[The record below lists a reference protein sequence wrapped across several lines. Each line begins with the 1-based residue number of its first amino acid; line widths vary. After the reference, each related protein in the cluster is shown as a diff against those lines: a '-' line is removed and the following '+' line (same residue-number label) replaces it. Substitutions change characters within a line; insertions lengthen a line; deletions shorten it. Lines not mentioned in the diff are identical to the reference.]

1 MYNMNYKE
9 SKHILEVRKK
19 YLEKIEEEPRDNFEQ
34 ISDSLD
40 KLEYYLEEQR
50 DSEQAYTDGYLEG
63 KKDGMISCG
72 IGLVFGCIIGA
83 IVKYLNNK

>member
-9 SKHILEVRKK
+9 SEHMKEVRKK

-40 KLEYYLEEQR
+40 KLEYYLEEQQ
-50 DSEQAYTDGYLEG
+50 DSRKAYSDGYLEG
-63 KKDGMISCG
+63 QKDILISSG

-83 IVKYLNNK
+83 IVNYLNNK

>member
-9 SKHILEVRKK
+9 SEHILEVRKK

-40 KLEYYLEEQR
+40 KLEYYLEEQQ
-50 DSEQAYTDGYLEG
+50 DSRKAYSDGYLEG
-63 KKDGMISCG
+63 QKDILISSG

-83 IVKYLNNK
+83 IVNYLNNK

>member
-1 MYNMNYKE
+1 MYNINYKE

-40 KLEYYLEEQR
+40 KLEYYLEEQQ
-50 DSEQAYTDGYLEG
+50 DSRKAYSDGYLEG
-63 KKDGMISCG
+63 QKDILISSG

-83 IVKYLNNK
+83 IVNYLNNK

>member
-63 KKDGMISCG
+63 QKDILISSG

-83 IVKYLNNK
+83 LVNYLNNK

>member
-50 DSEQAYTDGYLEG
+50 DSEQAYSDGYLEG
-63 KKDGMISCG
+63 QKDILISSG

-83 IVKYLNNK
+83 IVNYLNNK

>member
-50 DSEQAYTDGYLEG
+50 DSEQAYTDGYLQG
-63 KKDGMISCG
+63 QQDILISSG

-83 IVKYLNNK
+83 LVNYLNNK

>member
-1 MYNMNYKE
+1 MNYKE

-40 KLEYYLEEQR
+40 KLEYYLEEQQ
-50 DSEQAYTDGYLEG
+50 DSVQAYTNGYLQG
-63 KKDGMISCG
+63 LKDIIISSG
-72 IGLVFGCIIGA
+72 IGLVLGCIIGA
-83 IVKYLNNK
+83 LIIA

>member
-9 SKHILEVRKK
+9 SEHILEVRKK

-63 KKDGMISCG
+63 QKDILISSG

-83 IVKYLNNK
+83 IVNYLNNK